1 MGLDSLAIELW
12 FQRQDELKNIALTEE
27 EINRLQVGDVIRV
40 HRPESLKPGN
50 DAEDIQGPIE
60 KIFKYETEQGLA
72 VTVGGRHFYRA
83 SSYFYRSGS

>member
-1 MGLDSLAIELW
+1 MGLDSLSIELW

-60 KIFKYETEQGLA
+60 KIFKYETEQVLA
-72 VTVGGRHFYRA
+72 VTVGGRHFDRA